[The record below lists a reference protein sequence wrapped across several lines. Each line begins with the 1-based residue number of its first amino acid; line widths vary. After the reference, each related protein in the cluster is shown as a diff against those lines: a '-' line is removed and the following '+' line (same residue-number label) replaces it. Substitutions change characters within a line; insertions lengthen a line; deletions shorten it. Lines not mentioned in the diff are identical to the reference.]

1 MRLDSIS
8 WKKAQE
14 YFSKKDIAVLPIGS
28 TENHGSH
35 LALGTDFLVP
45 CEIAKAID
53 EKCEAIL
60 VPGIPYGV
68 ADQHVGFPGTLTIG
82 YDGLH
87 MIVSKIV
94 WQLYDYGVRKFIFLN
109 GHGGNNPVLQN
120 VGIALNAK
128 GAVSAM
134 VNWWT
139 IAGELNPAWK
149 GGHGA
154 GEETAAMMAIN
165 PAYVHMEDYMPLV
178 PGDLSDTM
186 PCDGMTGVKYKGIS
200 VLVPRTF
207 QNISQSGWFGND
219 DAKTATVEWGKEML
233 AATADYICDF
243 INEFDKLKIE
253 K

>member
-109 GHGGNNPVLQN
+109 GHGGNKPVLRMSGCTQCQRRCLCN
-120 VGIALNAK
+120 GQLVDNRRRAQSSLERRARGR
-128 GAVSAM
+128 
-134 VNWWT
+134 
-139 IAGELNPAWK
+139 
-149 GGHGA
+149 GGNRRHDGNQSRLCPY
-154 GEETAAMMAIN
+154 GGLYAA
-165 PAYVHMEDYMPLV
+165 
-178 PGDLSDTM
+178 
-186 PCDGMTGVKYKGIS
+186 C
-200 VLVPRTF
+200 PRG
-207 QNISQSGWFGND
+207 S
-219 DAKTATVEWGKEML
+219 L
-233 AATADYICDF
+233 
-243 INEFDKLKIE
+243 
-253 K
+253 

>member
-8 WKKAQE
+8 WKQAEE
-14 YFSKKDIAVLPIGS
+14 YFNKKDIAVIPIGS

-45 CEIAKAID
+45 CEIAKSID
-53 EKCEAIL
+53 KKCEAII
-60 VPGIPYGV
+60 VPGVPYGV
-68 ADQHVGFPGTLTIG
+68 ADQHVGFPGSITIG

-94 WQLYDYGVRKFIFLN
+94 WQLYGYGVRKFIFLN

-120 VGIALNAK
+120 IGVELNSK
-128 GAVSAM
+128 GAISAM

-165 PAYVHMEDYMPLV
+165 PDYVHMENYMPLK

-186 PCDGMTGVKYKGIS
+186 PCDGMTGVTYKGIS
-200 VLVPRTF
+200 VLIPRTF
-207 QNISQSGWFGND
+207 KNISASGWFGND
-219 DAKTATVEWGKEML
+219 DAATATVEWGREML
-233 AATADYICDF
+233 AATSDFICDF
-243 INEFDKLKIE
+243 INEFDKLEIQK
-253 K
+253 